1 MSNDR
6 VWADS
11 RQWHPYSPVD
21 SRMMKARPCNSADK
35 CIIRKDALNLR
46 YGMFD
51 TRRGFQAVA
60 NDKVSR
66 IMFRVLGGSTA
77 TG

>member
-1 MSNDR
+1 
-6 VWADS
+6 
-11 RQWHPYSPVD
+11 
-21 SRMMKARPCNSADK
+21 MMKARPCNSADK